1 MIPWAAV
8 IRIGRRRVRAACT
21 AVSTEATPL
30 RLWRANSTIRIA
42 FFGSQ
47 PDENNEADLRQDVD
61 GHSAGEQA
69 GSRSANPAS

>member
-1 MIPWAAV
+1 V
-8 IRIGRRRVRAACT
+8 HSGFDRGDTSSCF
-21 AVSTEATPL
+21 
-30 RLWRANSTIRIA
+30 WRANSTIRIA